1 MLTPFFKCA
10 FFFKVFGMVIFA
22 KIEKKNI
29 ESLRERRSAFTGDT
43 AKEQLVNRQFS
54 SDI

>member
-1 MLTPFFKCA
+1 MLIPFFKCA
-10 FFFKVFGMVIFA
+10 LFLKVIGMVFFA
-22 KIEKKNI
+22 KIDKKNI
-29 ESLRERRSAFTGDT
+29 ESLKERRSAFTGDR